1 MLLLFLQA
9 AQSLQNIIDLFV
21 CVCVCAA
28 ASTQIVA
35 VGQTDEH
42 RYSSTACSEATSFKN
57 FPHTLAPS
65 LCPTLMESAVPG
77 AVQHIDFQ

>member
-21 CVCVCAA
+21 CVCAA

-35 VGQTDEH
+35 VGQADEH
-42 RYSSTACSEATSFKN
+42 RCSSTACSEATSFKN

>member
-21 CVCVCAA
+21 CVCAA

-42 RYSSTACSEATSFKN
+42 RCSSTACSEATSFKN
-57 FPHTLAPS
+57 FPILLLPHF
-65 LCPTLMESAVPG
+65 VPLWWNLLFP
-77 AVQHIDFQ
+77 VLYNI